1 MSFIDAEVIG
11 GGLTRIESHGP
22 MLPGLTTVTYVGGTP
37 VDEALTHYRV
47 MTFLLIAEDCP
58 LPEAM
63 IREIDQKMTEVTR
76 LEQYS
81 DGKIW
86 PHKRYVARPML
97 SNVDGPFHA
106 YRQWYARFHPR
117 VDEAFGMEDAAE

>member
-1 MSFIDAEVIG
+1 
-11 GGLTRIESHGP
+11 

-37 VDEALTHYRV
+37 VNETLTHYRV
-47 MTFLLIAEDCP
+47 KTSVLVAEDCP
-58 LPEAM
+58 LPPDA
-63 IREIDQKMTEVTR
+63 IVEIDRKMVEVTK

-97 SNVDGPFHA
+97 SNVDGPFLK
-106 YRQWYARFHPR
+106 YRQWYAQFHPR
-117 VDEAFGMEDAAE
+117 VDDEFDLAAAE